1 MKSDQSL
8 QAGYRLIRWLAA
20 ALALAS
26 AVATAAFVAYEYR
39 ETERVEL
46 AKAGLLARVLEDYS
60 SRLLDSSSSLLGSVA
75 EQIRLRPEA
84 MSDAS
89 LQQLIASQRHLRSL
103 SILDAQGRVLMSS
116 NAENVGIA
124 VDAAVFKSL
133 AEANGPALGD
143 PVTARDL
150 FELAQGRA
158 ANSTSVVTLLP
169 MALRL
174 QPNPESPVLLA
185 VINPDAIAN
194 WFTLTTQPEGYAASL
209 VSYGRRNLVSTLD
222 LPDARLS
229 AAASTHPIFVAMLP
243 AVEHAA
249 IEGAGLSGTASILG
263 YRALRHWP
271 AVVLVERTHQATMAP
286 WWRTVWLSLAGLLA
300 VWMLVGVMAWFAR
313 RVLRSSQFMAGRLMQ
328 ASDRLAERERD
339 IRNLFEGV
347 HEVLLRTDATGA
359 IRVINSHWTTLT
371 GISTSDVIGQPVWVL
386 VDPAQAARVQ
396 EQFASL
402 GDKPSRLTVSLR
414 TQGDDAPKVDLILTR
429 EQGHGTSTGGVIGFA
444 VDVTERE
451 RARRA
456 LRKQLAFSRSVLQ
469 VIPIPVWV
477 QSTKGLTLEVN
488 AAWETFHGIGAED
501 IRGRPL
507 DNVLS
512 EGIGQ
517 VLQRDDGRIIRGE
530 VSELTF
536 TERIR
541 RGDGQWREVSIIK
554 RALTDVNGQP
564 VGVVGSVFDITDF
577 HQAQQ
582 AMQAARDAAI
592 ASENVKSGFIANVSH
607 ELRTPL
613 QSILGFSELALR
625 RQMGPERLKSTLED
639 IHGAG
644 LRMLTLVNEI
654 LDISRLENSDEAL
667 ALGRADVC
675 EVVREVSREISAIA
689 TQKLVSLEV
698 ELPHEPIWAALHPFR
713 FAQVL
718 RNVMANA
725 VRFSPAGSQVE
736 VQLSRAA
743 GGIAVKILDR
753 GPGIPPDELE
763 AIFEAFTQS
772 SLTSDGAGGTGLGLT
787 IARSIMRAHH
797 GQIAATNRAEGG
809 ACFTVWLPDPD
820 AESNLSFVDSLPG
833 EAHVL

>member
-1 MKSDQSL
+1 MKADQSL
-8 QAGYRLIRWLAA
+8 QAGYQLIRWLAG
-20 ALALAS
+20 ALAFAS
-26 AVATAAFVAYEYR
+26 AVVIGAFVAYEYR

-46 AKAGLLARVLEDYS
+46 AKASLLARVLEDYS
-60 SRLLDSSSSLLGSVA
+60 SRTLDSTSSLLGSVA

-84 MSDAS
+84 MSDAG
-89 LQQLIASQRHLRSL
+89 LQQLIASQRYLRSL

-116 NAENVGIA
+116 NPENIGIA
-124 VDAAVFKSL
+124 VDQTLFKRVASST
-133 AEANGPALGD
+133 GPTLGD
-143 PVTARDL
+143 PVAARDL
-150 FELAQGRA
+150 FELAQDRTINA
-158 ANSTSVVTLLP
+158 PSVVTLLP

-174 QPNPESPVLLA
+174 APDADASVLLA
-185 VINPDAIAN
+185 VVNPDALAN
-194 WFTLTTQPEGYAASL
+194 WFTLTTQPEGYSASL
-209 VSYGRRNLVSTLD
+209 VSYARENLVSTLD
-222 LPDARLS
+222 LPNADL
-229 AAASTHPIFVAMLP
+229 AAAAGSHPIFVKMLP
-243 AVEHAA
+243 SIEHAA
-249 IEGAGLSGTASILG
+249 LKGAGFSGDPSILA

-271 AVVLVERTHQATMAP
+271 AVVLVERSLEATLAA
-286 WWRTVWLSLAGLLA
+286 WRRTVWLSVLGLFA
-300 VWMLVGVMAWFAR
+300 VWALVGVMAWFAR
-313 RVLRSSQFMAGRLMQ
+313 RGLRTSQFMAGRLMQ

-347 HEVLLRTDATGA
+347 HEVLLRTDADGA

-371 GISTSDVIGQPVWVL
+371 GISTRDVIGQPVWIL
-386 VDPAQAARVQ
+386 VEPSHAARVQ

-429 EQGHGTSTGGVIGFA
+429 EQGHATSPGGVIGFA

-488 AAWETFHGIGAED
+488 AAWESFHGIGAED

-507 DNVLS
+507 GSVLS
-512 EGIGQ
+512 EGVGQ
-517 VLQRDDGRIIRGE
+517 VLQRDDGRIISGE
-530 VSELTF
+530 VGELTF

-554 RALTDVNGQP
+554 RALTDVNGLP

-577 HQAQQ
+577 HEAQQ

-625 RQMGPERLKSTLED
+625 RQMSPERLKGTLED

-644 LRMLTLVNEI
+644 QRMLTLVNEI
-654 LDISRLENSDEAL
+654 LDISRLENAGETLELS
-667 ALGRADVC
+667 RADVC

-689 TQKLVSLEV
+689 TQKLVSLAV
-698 ELPHEPIWAALHPFR
+698 ELPHEPIHAALHPFR

-718 RNVMANA
+718 RNILANA
-725 VRFSPAGSQVE
+725 VRFSSAGSQVE
-736 VQLSRAA
+736 VQLSRSA
-743 GGIAVKILDR
+743 GGIAIKVLDR

-797 GQIAATNRAEGG
+797 GQIVASNRPDGG

-820 AESNLSFVDSLPG
+820 VESNLSFVDSVPG